1 MGRARG
7 RTVGPCRAGPG
18 RGLRRGWSSARGWV
32 AIHPAYNIHP
42 VRDPGRTGVRDDQ
55 HTPVVRPRWWKGGK
69 EGGGDSTGCFVLTRP
84 TTCELLPG
92 FLPTFRVPGDFDE
105 WCGEMYRCRG
115 KKCARNLANGR
126 RHLANA
132 RSRGKSRRR
141 DQRQRVAMRRKGER
155 GGKSLDV
162 LSEVFDIPKM
172 ICVNARGRT
181 TV

>member
-1 MGRARG
+1 M
-7 RTVGPCRAGPG
+7 
-18 RGLRRGWSSARGWV
+18 

-115 KKCARNLANGR
+115 KKMRQKSRERAGGTWRTRDLAKRVAGVTGVKGSLCGERANGVGN
-126 RHLANA
+126 HWTFCQKCLIF
-132 RSRGKSRRR
+132 
-141 DQRQRVAMRRKGER
+141 RK
-155 GGKSLDV
+155 
-162 LSEVFDIPKM
+162 
-172 ICVNARGRT
+172 
-181 TV
+181 